1 MANNKDIKLVDNI
14 EKIRSIIYPEI
25 KIKNKLEELDLSDK
39 ENRNKKLDL
48 PIYQSLNYD
57 AIQITLKYIY
67 EEILTGIFVKIED
80 NKMKEYIE
88 IYNFDIGN
96 KWSDRVKLP
105 IEYKNWFEYAL
116 AKSKIIKKKLVLIDD
131 KKKKWI
137 ANNCLI
143 RNEKQ
148 YGEINK
154 DYYVGLY
161 NMLYTLCEKKKI
173 GDCIFFL
180 NKKDFAVLKK
190 NYTHPNN
197 QIYDSNDSQLDTK
210 FKDRSFIPIL
220 SQSTLDDFADIPIP
234 TTDDWMHITNLE
246 ENNPYS
252 EKKINIKWEDKIPT
266 AFFRGKGTGCG
277 ITLETNPRL
286 KITKLSEEWEKDDN
300 YNKNNKI
307 DGVLYLDAGII
318 SYVFRDKKLINN
330 PYLTYVNPN
339 KLNLKLKERVPITQ
353 QNKYKYLINI
363 EGNSAAYRL
372 GYMLGL
378 ESVILH
384 VETKF
389 KLWFE
394 DLLIPY
400 VNFIPI
406 KNDLSDL
413 AEIIKWCKSNDDK
426 CKEISQNAK
435 KLYDKIMNEDYIL
448 EYLKNLINN
457 ISFKYVLQTGG
468 NIFEQYKKYKEE
480 RKKIEKREI
489 NIEDISNNISNKI
502 AIIVPYRNNKFQSR
516 DKQLAMFIEYYNSYL
531 ENLDIYIIEQSDD
544 SKKFNRGALLN
555 IGFKIAS
562 KKSYDMYI
570 FHDVD
575 LVSPT
580 EIKKIYSYKTD
591 IPIHIASLWKEKYSF
606 SDFMGGIISFDEK
619 SYKKVNG
626 YPNKFYGWG
635 GEDDAI
641 YNRMVMNNIP
651 ILKIIGNI
659 EIKEMNHQNTSEI
672 EELTNKNK
680 KFNILNDI
688 KNWKND
694 GINTI
699 KYKILD
705 ELELIYKN
713 VKKYTIEIIL

>member
-1 MANNKDIKLVDNI
+1 
-14 EKIRSIIYPEI
+14 
-25 KIKNKLEELDLSDK
+25 
-39 ENRNKKLDL
+39 
-48 PIYQSLNYD
+48 
-57 AIQITLKYIY
+57 
-67 EEILTGIFVKIED
+67 
-80 NKMKEYIE
+80 MKEYIE

-190 NYTHPNN
+190 NYTNPNN
-197 QIYDSNDSQLDTK
+197 QIYDSNDSPLDAK

-246 ENNPYS
+246 ENNPYA

-277 ITLETNPRL
+277 ITLKTNPRL

-489 NIEDISNNISNKI
+489 NIEDISNNTSNKI

-544 SKKFNRGALLN
+544 NKKFNRGALLN

-641 YNRMVMNNIP
+641 YNRMVVNNIP

-705 ELELIYKN
+705 EMELIYKN
-713 VKKYTIEIIL
+713 VKKYTIQII